1 MIFYQ
6 TLDEYNPDACRKGLV
21 NPFVCVERFYTMS
34 DMTFEDALKEV
45 KNGKKEGHWMWWTFP
60 QMKGLGKSERSF
72 FYGLS
77 GQMEANAYINNPILG
92 PRLIEITQAVLDNEK
107 TPYEIFGQDLVKFRA
122 CMILF
127 VSSCDLPI
135 FRQACEKYNW
145 II

>member
-1 MIFYQ
+1 MFYQ
-6 TLDEYNPDACRKGLV
+6 CLLHYSPEAIERGLP
-21 NPFVCVERFYTMS
+21 NPFICVERFYTMS
-34 DMTFEDALKEV
+34 NLTFADALKEV

-60 QMKGLGKSERSF
+60 QMKGLGESERSF

-77 GQMEANAYINNPILG
+77 GQLEANVYINDPILG

-107 TPYEIFGQDLVKFRA
+107 TPYEIFGQDVVKFRA

-127 VSSCDLPI
+127 ASSCDEPI
-135 FRQACEKYNW
+135 FKQACQKYNW

>member
-1 MIFYQ
+1 MLQFYSPEA
-6 TLDEYNPDACRKGLV
+6 LKRGVVV

-77 GQMEANAYINNPILG
+77 GQMEANAYINDPILG
-92 PRLIEITQAVLDNEK
+92 SRLIEITQAVLDNEK

-127 VSSCDLPI
+127 ASSCDLPI
-135 FRQACEKYNW
+135 FRQVCEKYNW